1 LIRIKGLGVT
11 LEQASHSAESVT
23 SSMTCPKCGH
33 EQEERLDCLKCG
45 VVFSKYYALFRS
57 SKSPSEKGFEDP
69 IAQEQSE
76 QERRVAISDLQL
88 QLREISVRIAEVEF
102 EKAERN
108 QLRTEL
114 KNLEQHFQANLEQI
128 ALQLEQ
134 IEKRLAEPSV
144 STFQQEMEDY
154 FPRLLKRLEQVESK
168 LEGLEDIGSQIND
181 LNEKNGAGSK
191 QLSML
196 QSQHSALREEFA
208 AIKSQLEQV
217 CEAQRKKEPSTPLEI
232 DVHAIRKHLDEFRE
246 MLGKGTES

>member
-1 LIRIKGLGVT
+1 
-11 LEQASHSAESVT
+11 
-23 SSMTCPKCGH
+23 MTCPKCGH

-45 VVFSKYYALFRS
+45 VVFSKYYALFPS

-69 IAQEQSE
+69 MAQEQSE

-88 QLREISVRIAEVEF
+88 QLREIYVRIAEVEF

-108 QLRTEL
+108 QLRTQL

-128 ALQLEQ
+128 AIQLEQ
-134 IEKRLAEPSV
+134 VEKRLAEPSV
-144 STFQQEMEDY
+144 SAFQQEIEVY
-154 FPRLLKRLEQVESK
+154 FPRLLKRLEQVEGRLGELK
-168 LEGLEDIGSQIND
+168 DIGSQINA
-181 LNEKNGAGSK
+181 LNEKNEAGSK

-196 QSQHSALREEFA
+196 QNQHSALREEFS

-232 DVHAIRKHLDEFRE
+232 DVHAIRKHLDELRE
-246 MLGKGTES
+246 MLGKGAAS